1 MEVTVTPDAH
11 PADGSALAGAAEHHL
26 TAGPA
31 ASRPPPRPADPDPFQ
46 PIVIDCDS
54 CSMRGLGCGDC
65 MVTVLLGGPPY
76 GVALDDAERRAIDA
90 LAEAGLI
97 PPLRMVHAVE
107 PIAMVQADE
116 T

>member
-1 MEVTVTPDAH
+1 MTPDAH
-11 PADGSALAGAAEHHL
+11 HARGSALGRSAEHQP
-26 TAGPA
+26 PA
-31 ASRPPPRPADPDPFQ
+31 RPADSRPPPTIIDQAVHE

-90 LAEAGLI
+90 LAGAGLI
-97 PPLRMVHAVE
+97 PPLRMVHAIE
-107 PIAMVQADE
+107 PIATVHGEE

>member
-1 MEVTVTPDAH
+1 VTPDAH
-11 PADGSALAGAAEHHL
+11 HARGSALGHSTEHQ
-26 TAGPA
+26 PA
-31 ASRPPPRPADPDPFQ
+31 ARRADSHPPPADVDHVARD

-90 LAEAGLI
+90 LAGAGLI
-97 PPLRMVHAVE
+97 PPLRMVHAIE
-107 PIAMVQADE
+107 PIAMHGDE